1 MLGKT
6 TRNPL
11 GDIDTE
17 MGVRSKNQTM
27 QTGDSASFFFFAF
40 HHYTVGNGWVCS
52 ADKELKSILE
62 VLHVKLYG
70 GIAEKTHS
78 AFLFN

>member
-17 MGVRSKNQTM
+17 MGVQSKNQTM

-40 HHYTVGNGWVCS
+40 RHYTVGNGWVCS
-52 ADKELKSILE
+52 ADKELKSIFE

-70 GIAEKTHS
+70 GIVEKTHS

>member
-1 MLGKT
+1 MH
-6 TRNPL
+6 
-11 GDIDTE
+11 
-17 MGVRSKNQTM
+17 
-27 QTGDSASFFFFAF
+27 ASFFVF

-52 ADKELKSILE
+52 ADKEPTSILE